1 MIKKISLCWSLFK
14 TRVTRD
20 TFHSRTLCVA
30 WRSQV
35 SCPLKKML
43 AIFHNNRNHFRM
55 CIFIGCIA
63 IKKKQMCPQIF
74 LIETF

>member
-1 MIKKISLCWSLFK
+1 MLEFIQDTCHKRYISQSN
-14 TRVTRD
+14 VM
-20 TFHSRTLCVA
+20 
-30 WRSQV
+30 RSMAIT
-35 SCPLKKML
+35 SIMPILKKML